1 MPNKSPK
8 DERNQSSSSDGTM
21 PTAEAKNTSD
31 TAADEISTEKM
42 EAILMR
48 ARQTVKP
55 IIKREATNEVVSEDI
70 LDFRMAH
77 T

>member
-8 DERNQSSSSDGTM
+8 DEQNRSSSSNKIA
-21 PTAEAKNTSD
+21 TASRLEN
-31 TAADEISTEKM
+31 ISGAETDQISAEQM

-55 IIKREATNEVVSEDI
+55 IIKREMENEIVSEEI
-70 LDFRMAH
+70 LGFRM